1 MSTWSALLF
10 VYRFILS
17 PAMTRKSVRACRMQE
32 DKGNKKKE
40 KKEKKTCQNVV
51 FLSRMFVVL

>member
-1 MSTWSALLF
+1 
-10 VYRFILS
+10 
-17 PAMTRKSVRACRMQE
+17 MQE